1 MTMTIFIIGAG
12 FTGMQL
18 AKRLV
23 LERNKVVL
31 VDNDAERVRNASDSL
46 DCTVIE
52 ADGNSIDVLE
62 QSGIASADA
71 FVALTG
77 DDEVNMIACQLV
89 DSAFPDIVKI
99 ARVRNYAYYS
109 AVESANRR
117 RRASGTGAAPA
128 MYGMDAMVN
137 PDVEAAGAIHRAIE
151 HGAVGN
157 VIDLKNGFMLTTL
170 GVGADSVLAGRRMR
184 DLPGLEGWNS
194 LVAFLETGA
203 GAVIPSGDTM
213 INAGDT
219 LGVVSR
225 TSDLAK
231 MAQFAQ
237 TTRETF
243 RRIVVFGADR
253 VGSMLMPLLAEKR
266 KDGFWQAV
274 FGGVLPKSRR
284 EIIVVDRNAARCHE
298 IAERHP
304 HVRVLCGDMTD
315 EALMSEENLYSCDL
329 IVAASGNYELNLV
342 TAAYMKSKGANK
354 AIALT
359 ASTAYDAVARKL
371 GIDVAIPMRGTVVD
385 SIMSHLRGSN
395 VSAVH
400 SVCDRRF
407 EIVEGDISSRSRFAG
422 RKLRELS
429 GAGDGFLLLLA
440 KNAGGETAI
449 PNGDT
454 TLEAGLHVVLIVK
467 SGDTKLL
474 AQLCGE

>member
-89 DSAFPDIVKI
+89 DSAFP
-99 ARVRNYAYYS
+99 
-109 AVESANRR
+109 ANRR

-474 AQLCGE
+474 SQLCGE

>member
-1 MTMTIFIIGAG
+1 MTIFIIGAG

-18 AKRLV
+18 AKMLV

-31 VDNDAERVRNASDSL
+31 IDNDAEKVRHASDAL
-46 DCTVIE
+46 DCTVLE

-62 QSGIASADA
+62 QAGIASADA

-89 DSAFPDIVKI
+89 DSAFPGILKI

-109 AVESANRR
+109 AVDSASRR
-117 RRASGTGAAPA
+117 RLTSGTTAVRT

-137 PDVEAAGAIHRAIE
+137 PDVEAAAAIHRAVE

-157 VIDLKNGFMLTTL
+157 VIDLKDGFMLTTL
-170 GVGADSVLAGRRMR
+170 GVGSDSILVGRQMR
-184 DLPGLEGWNS
+184 ELPSLDGWNP
-194 LVAFLETGA
+194 LVAFVEPESGA
-203 GAVIPSGDTM
+203 LIPRGDTV

-225 TSDLAK
+225 TADLAGI
-231 MAQFAQ
+231 AQFAK

-253 VGSMLMPLLAEKR
+253 VCSMLIPLVADKR
-266 KDGFWQAV
+266 RNSLWQAI
-274 FGGVLPKSRR
+274 FGGKLPESRR
-284 EIIVVDRNAARCHE
+284 EVIVVDRNAARCHE

-304 HVRVLCGDMTD
+304 NVRVLCGDITD

-354 AIALT
+354 AVALT
-359 ASTAYDAVARKL
+359 ASTAYGAVARKL
-371 GIDVAIPMRGTVVD
+371 GIDVAVPMRGTVVD
-385 SIMSHLRGSN
+385 SILSHLRGRN
-395 VSAVH
+395 VSAIH
-400 SVCDRRF
+400 SVCNRRF
-407 EIVEGDISSRSRFAG
+407 EIVEGDISDKSKFAG
-422 RKLRELS
+422 RKLREL
-429 GAGDGFLLLLA
+429 ADLDGEFLLLLF
-440 KNAGGETAI
+440 KNSDGVTAI

-454 TLEAGLHVVLIVK
+454 TLDAGSHVVLIVR
-467 SGDTKLL
+467 SGDTELL
-474 AQLCGE
+474 AKICGK